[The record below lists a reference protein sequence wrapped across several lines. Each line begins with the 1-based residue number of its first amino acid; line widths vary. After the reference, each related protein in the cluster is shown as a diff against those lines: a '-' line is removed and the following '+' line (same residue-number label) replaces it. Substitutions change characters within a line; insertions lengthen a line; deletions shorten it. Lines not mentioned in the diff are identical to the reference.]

1 MIVLDLYCEIP
12 LGLFLLR
19 GDNIVIFG
27 EVDDGQLEATGVT
40 LKMVSQAEIM
50 ERKKEKEKAT
60 GGKVDWDL
68 E

>member
-1 MIVLDLYCEIP
+1 MYCEIP

-27 EVDDGQLEATGVT
+27 ECDDSQLESAGVT
-40 LKMVSQAEIM
+40 LKLVPQAEIM
-50 ERKKEKEKAT
+50 ERKAKEKEKAA